1 MFKYEYYYVQLNDGK
16 YLFKTNYS
24 VVTLECARKF
34 TTKAQARNYA
44 KKYYEL
50 SEFTVCNG
58 GKLIELPD
66 YEY

>member
-1 MFKYEYYYVQLNDGK
+1 MFKYEYYYVQLSSGRF
-16 YLFKTNYS
+16 LFKTTYS
-24 VVTLECARKF
+24 VRSPEGARKF

-58 GKLIELPD
+58 GRLIELPD